1 MSYIVTT
8 TSGTALATVPDNTV
22 NTTTTSITLVGKN
35 YAGYGVF
42 LNENYIK
49 ILENFSNTTAP
60 NRPLRGQLWHDSR
73 NSLIKVWT
81 VNDNNQG
88 RWKSLASSAAQSFA
102 PVEPVAGDLWW
113 DIATTQLKVWS
124 GSAWITVGP
133 SIVTASS
140 TSTSSGPIVET
151 IIDSTQLS
159 RLVITFK
166 IANRTIV
173 IISGDAAAFSPNTLI
188 PGFVTIHPG
197 INLISGSQFT
207 GNATIALNA
216 LAVNNISSGSF
227 LRSDQNSNNGP
238 HTLTAGKIQV
248 GSELLIDPTIFSEV
262 QIYSNGE
269 SKDLNLYVKRSG
281 VQTKAIGITAVTAAV
296 AFTSSISVNGV
307 NTTGTAII
315 NGNADGQGNIGS
327 VSQRFNTIFA
337 KATSAQYA
345 DLAERFAADAVYA
358 PGTVVELGGEQEITA
373 VKDDLSEAVFGV
385 ISTNPAYLM
394 NGNSGGNDTHPPV
407 ALSGRVP
414 VRVVGTAKKGDR
426 LVSAGNGLARAANNG
441 EISPLNVIGRCLI
454 DKYYSEEGS
463 IEAVVRLNT

>member
-22 NTTTTSITLVGKN
+22 NIASTSITLVGKN

-42 LNENYIK
+42 LNENYVK

-60 NRPLRGQLWHDSR
+60 NAPLRGQLWHDSN

-81 VNDNNQG
+81 GSQ
-88 RWKSLASSAAQSFA
+88 WKNVGGSAAQSST
-102 PVEPVAGDLWW
+102 PISPVAGDLWW
-113 DIATTQLKVWS
+113 DTGALLLKVWGGS
-124 GSAWITVGP
+124 SWISIGPSASTTTGSA
-133 SIVTASS
+133 S
-140 TSTSSGPIVET
+140 TSTGPIVET
-151 IIDSTQLS
+151 IIDNTTLS
-159 RLVITFK
+159 HIVITFK
-166 IANRTIV
+166 LVNQIIGIV
-173 IISGDAAAFSPNTLI
+173 SRDATFTPITPI
-188 PGFVTIHPG
+188 PGFAVIHPG
-197 INLISGSQFT
+197 INLISSSTLTGSQFT
-207 GNATIALNA
+207 GTATNA

-227 LRSDQNSNNGP
+227 LRSDQDSNNGI

-248 GSELLIDPTIFSEV
+248 GSELLIDPTTASEV
-262 QIYSNGE
+262 QIYSNGGF
-269 SKDLNLYVKRSG
+269 KDLNLYVKRSG
-281 VQTKAIGITAVTAAV
+281 VQTKAIGITANTAAV
-296 AFTSSISVNGV
+296 TFANSISVNGV

-315 NGNADGQGNIGS
+315 NGNTDGLGNIGS
-327 VSQRFNTIFA
+327 VSQRFNTVFA
-337 KATSAQYA
+337 RATSAQYA

-373 VKDDLSEAVFGV
+373 VKDDLSDLVFGV

-394 NGNSGGNDTHPPV
+394 NGNSGSNDTHPPV

-414 VRVVGTAKKGDR
+414 VRVIGTARKGDR

-441 EISPLNVIGRCLI
+441 EISPLNTIGRCLA

-463 IEAVVRLNT
+463 IEAVVRLNI

>member
-133 SIVTASS
+133 SIVTA
-140 TSTSSGPIVET
+140 
-151 IIDSTQLS
+151 
-159 RLVITFK
+159 
-166 IANRTIV
+166 
-173 IISGDAAAFSPNTLI
+173 
-188 PGFVTIHPG
+188 
-197 INLISGSQFT
+197 
-207 GNATIALNA
+207 IALNA

-248 GSELLIDPTIFSEV
+248 GSELLIDPTIPSEV

-296 AFTSSISVNGV
+296 AFTSSISVNGI

-441 EISPLNVIGRCLI
+441 EISPLNVIGRCLA

>member
-22 NTTTTSITLVGKN
+22 NIASTSITLVGKN

-42 LNENYIK
+42 LNENYVK

-60 NRPLRGQLWHDSR
+60 NRPLRGQLWHDSN

-81 VNDNNQG
+81 GSQ
-88 RWKSLASSAAQSFA
+88 WKNVGGSAAQSST
-102 PVEPVAGDLWW
+102 PISPVAGDLWW
-113 DIATTQLKVWS
+113 DTGALLLKVWG
-124 GSAWITVGP
+124 GSSWISIGP
-133 SIVTASS
+133 SASTTS
-140 TSTSSGPIVET
+140 SASTSSGPTVET
-151 IIDSTQLS
+151 IIDSNTLS

-166 IANRTIV
+166 LVNQIV
-173 IISGDAAAFSPNTLI
+173 GIVSRDITFAPITPI
-188 PGFVTIHPG
+188 PGFAVIHPG
-197 INLISGSQFT
+197 INLISSSPLTGSQFT
-207 GNATIALNA
+207 GTATNA

-227 LRSDQNSNNGP
+227 LRSDQDSNNGT

-248 GSELLIDPTIFSEV
+248 GSELLIDPTTINEV
-262 QIYSNGE
+262 QIYSNGGF
-269 SKDLNLYVKRSG
+269 KDLNLYVKRSG
-281 VQTKAIGITAVTAAV
+281 VQTRAIGITANTAAV
-296 AFTSSISVNGV
+296 TFANSISVNGV

-315 NGNADGQGNIGS
+315 NGNTDGQGNIGS

-337 KATSAQYA
+337 RATSAQYA

-373 VKDDLSEAVFGV
+373 VKDDLSDLVFGV

-394 NGNSGGNDTHPPV
+394 NGNSGSNDTHPPV

-414 VRVVGTAKKGDR
+414 VRVIGTAKKGDR
-426 LVSAGNGLARAANNG
+426 LVSAGNGLARAANKS
-441 EISPLNVIGRCLI
+441 EISPLNTIGRCLT

-463 IEAVVRLNT
+463 IEVVVRLNI